1 MLRSDRSY
9 AGFACLS
16 TVGMQM
22 APMAL
27 QVETPMQMV
36 PYPESPSFV
45 PYYSEYGAGAN
56 FALPPSSSS
65 ASAALPQRGLTK
77 VKE

>member
-16 TVGMQM
+16 TVGMQT
-22 APMAL
+22 AL

-36 PYPESPSFV
+36 HPESPSFV
-45 PYYSEYGAGAN
+45 AYYSEHGTGAN
-56 FALPPSSSS
+56 SALPPSSSS
-65 ASAALPQRGLTK
+65 ARAALPQRGLTK